1 MGIVRLFELCS
12 SKPICVYSVPNK
24 VEKCFNNSYHTFLF
38 YILVVLNSITTNVL
52 RHRSVNLTKILTLH
66 KKMKFSIKD
75 FFSKFGQI
83 CRKLN
88 SEFIIIGGINRPRA
102 IFFPFSETGILLVIP
117 KVRKIGTHL
126 RL

>member
-1 MGIVRLFELCS
+1 MEKNRKFLLAVNISLNIIRSLLD
-12 SKPICVYSVPNK
+12 VYIT
-24 VEKCFNNSYHTFLF
+24 EKYFCRFSA
-38 YILVVLNSITTNVL
+38 
-52 RHRSVNLTKILTLH
+52 ILTLH

-83 CRKLN
+83 CRKQN
-88 SEFIIIGGINRPRA
+88 SEFIITGGINRPRA